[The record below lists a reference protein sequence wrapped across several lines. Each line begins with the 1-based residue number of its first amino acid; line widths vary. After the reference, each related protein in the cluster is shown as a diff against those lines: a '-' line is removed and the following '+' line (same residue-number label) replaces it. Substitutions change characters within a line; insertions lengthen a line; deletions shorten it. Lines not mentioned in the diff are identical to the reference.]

1 MNANT
6 KIDIFNVDAKYINY
20 LRERDKN
27 VIAPDIT
34 NLYYGPVMTLQRN
47 GKEIN
52 FYVPV
57 VNNTEIEPVSTAAF
71 ANGIF
76 CELDFRHM
84 IPCSE
89 KWLSEGKYD
98 SERTNFF
105 ISNHEM
111 LKSFALETYRNVCLS
126 FSRNE

>member
-1 MNANT
+1 MTMNTNT

-20 LRERDKN
+20 LREREKN

-52 FYVPV
+52 FYVPI
-57 VNNTEIEPVSTAAF
+57 VNNTEMEQVSTAAF

-84 IPCSE
+84 IPCSD
-89 KWLSEGKYD
+89 KVLNVGVYD
-98 SERTNFF
+98 NERVSFF
-105 ISNHEM
+105 KNNHEM
-111 LKSFALETYRNVCLS
+111 LTAFATNVYRNVC
-126 FSRNE
+126 E